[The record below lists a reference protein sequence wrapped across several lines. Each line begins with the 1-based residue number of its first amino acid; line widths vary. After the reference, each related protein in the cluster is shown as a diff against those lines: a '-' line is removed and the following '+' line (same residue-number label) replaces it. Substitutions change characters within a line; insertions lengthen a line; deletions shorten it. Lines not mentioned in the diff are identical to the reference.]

1 MPPLI
6 ETVSAAVTPVVLVSA
21 SAVLILG
28 VGNKHQ
34 NMSDRVRSLNAERR
48 SHDISGERKASIER
62 QIALLRRRI
71 RFSRTAH
78 IVLYVSIVCFI
89 AMALLLLFA
98 PGAFGAGVGL
108 LIGGVALMLGAVICE
123 ILELRLADQTL
134 AVEVGDLDQVR

>member
-34 NMSDRVRSLNAERR
+34 NMADRVRSLNTERR
-48 SHDISGERKASIER
+48 SPATPGERRASIDR
-62 QIALLRRRI
+62 QISLLVRRI

-78 IVLYVSIVCFI
+78 LILYVSILFFI
-89 AMALLLLFA
+89 GMALLLLFA
-98 PGAFGAGVGL
+98 PTAFGAGVTL
-108 LIGGVALMLGAVICE
+108 LIAGVALMLAAVVCE
-123 ILELRLADQTL
+123 ILELRLAEQTL
-134 AVEVGDLDQVR
+134 AIEVGDVDRRR